1 MSPAPGRPSTR
12 SEVLVNRRVFSQI
25 LAFGSGL
32 FGAQAR
38 AGDQRGDGAAK
49 PNANPDV
56 GNSAVPVDAYA
67 SALDPAPVT
76 VNDFIARAKA
86 KLPPAT
92 FEYVTS
98 GSEDEVT
105 LRDNVEAFHRIKLLP
120 PLLHGVS
127 EADLSTTVLGQK
139 IDLPVLLAPVAGLR
153 LYHPE
158 GALASARA
166 SARAGTIFA
175 ASTSA
180 FHSIEQ
186 IAEASP
192 GPKWFQLY
200 VPKDRAIALQMV
212 QRAEKAGYKAIAVT
226 VDLGERKDADL
237 RNKFSVPRDILLQHM
252 RDVGHTNLPDTI
264 PYDELMT
271 FNANC
276 WAPSLSWEFFEWLR
290 GQTKL
295 PIVLKG
301 VMTTEAARKAVQL
314 GLNGIVVSN
323 HGGRRIDTLP
333 ASIDVLRDVVDAAQ
347 DKIEIILDSGVRRGV
362 DVLKAIALGAK
373 AVMIGR
379 PHAWA
384 LAAGGEAGVKRVL
397 DIFRDELTNS
407 MIACGCPSVDKITT
421 DILM

>member
-1 MSPAPGRPSTR
+1 M
-12 SEVLVNRRVFSQI
+12 NRRVFSQI
-25 LAFGSGL
+25 LAFGAGL

-38 AGDQRGDGAAK
+38 AGEGESKKSPMSSPAAPIPAQPDG
-49 PNANPDV
+49 
-56 GNSAVPVDAYA
+56 YA
-67 SALDPAPVT
+67 TAIDPAPVT

-139 IDLPVLLAPVAGLR
+139 IALPVLLAPVAGLR

-186 IAEASP
+186 IAEASE

-212 QRAEKAGYKAIAVT
+212 RRAEAAGYKAIVVT

-237 RNKFSVPRDILLQHM
+237 RNKFSVPRDILLQHL
-252 RDVGHTNLPDTI
+252 RDVGHKELQDNISYEDLTAFNLG
-264 PYDELMT
+264 
-271 FNANC
+271 C

-333 ASIDVLRDVVDAAQ
+333 ASIDVLRDCVDAAQ
-347 DKIEIILDSGVRRGV
+347 DKIEVILDSGVRRGI
-362 DVLKAIALGAK
+362 DVVKAIALGAK

-407 MIACGCPSVDKITT
+407 MIACGCPSVDKITSE
-421 DILM
+421 ILKQ